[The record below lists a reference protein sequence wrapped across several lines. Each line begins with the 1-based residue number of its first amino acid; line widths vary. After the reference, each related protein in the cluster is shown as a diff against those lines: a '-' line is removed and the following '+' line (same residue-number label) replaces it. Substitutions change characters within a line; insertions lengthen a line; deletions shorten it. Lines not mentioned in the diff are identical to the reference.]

1 MECRDPIDLL
11 DHHQKWKIQLC
22 WYEKEPTMSRL
33 YNLTDHL
40 MVILTTIIALAS
52 MKYVVDLDAYE
63 LHPGYV

>member
-1 MECRDPIDLL
+1 
-11 DHHQKWKIQLC
+11 
-22 WYEKEPTMSRL
+22 MSRL

-52 MKYVVDLDAYE
+52 MTYVVHLDAYE

>member
-1 MECRDPIDLL
+1 
-11 DHHQKWKIQLC
+11 
-22 WYEKEPTMSRL
+22 MSRL